1 MRIFGKWMFIG
12 RLILGGIFFV
22 RSVGVNKKEVKYEI
36 Y

>member
-1 MRIFGKWMFIG
+1 MRIFGKWMFTG
-12 RLILGGIFFV
+12 RFILGGIFFV